1 MRRSVAKAAVAVLCA
16 ALALP
21 VSPASAD
28 SSTAILI
35 NNVLHS
41 ISVLQPTQ
49 PTDPS
54 RVIGIG
60 GLNSLEGPRLSRRSS
75 GTQAPK
81 PAALGP
87 STDTGLTSPSDLWS
101 IYDQPSN
108 NLGEGQ
114 QMAIF
119 GWGTTKNTLSDLR
132 QFEAENKL
140 PAMPVSIS
148 YYGTESA

>member
-54 RVIGIG
+54 RVIGIAV
-60 GLNSLEGPRLSRRSS
+60 GLSGPIPPAR
-75 GTQAPK
+75 AP
-81 PAALGP
+81 
-87 STDTGLTSPSDLWS
+87 TSPANTTPPAPCYHKSWTAE
-101 IYDQPSN
+101 PSN
-108 NLGEGQ
+108 PPLGEPH
-114 QMAIF
+114 
-119 GWGTTKNTLSDLR
+119 
-132 QFEAENKL
+132 
-140 PAMPVSIS
+140 PA
-148 YYGTESA
+148 SAAPS